1 MTLEELRAKT
11 AGAFKNPAERE
22 FWMSEVDRLLEH
34 DPNFFS
40 NLSENE
46 KAKILGMSA
55 VKTIDWSALRKDFPI
70 LDQKVHGKPLVYFD
84 NAATSQKPRAV
95 IDALVH
101 YYEHDNANVHRGI
114 HELSNRAT
122 NAFEAARA
130 RAAKFI
136 NAKSADEI
144 VFVRGTTEG
153 INLVV
158 SSWGTKNLKPGDV
171 ILLTEME
178 HHSNLVPWQLLAQ
191 KTGAKIS
198 YLPVTG
204 NEGLLD
210 LSKLDSLLT
219 KQVKIFSMVHIS
231 NSLGTLNPVAEL
243 CARARQLGIV
253 TLVDGAQSAWH
264 LPVDVQQIG
273 CDFFAFS
280 GHKICG
286 PTGIGVLWGRQEIL
300 DAMPPYQGGGEMI
313 LSVGYDKTEFKHAPH
328 RFEAGTPD
336 ISGPIGLHAAMDY
349 LDAIGRENI
358 WRHDQELANYAYE
371 KLSALRDIRLFGP
384 KLNSANRAGLVS
396 FLLKDVHAHDVVTL
410 ADHAGVAL
418 RGGHHCT
425 QPLMHKLGVES
436 TARASF
442 YFYNTKAEVDRFV
455 EVVKEIQKFFG
466 Q

>member
-1 MTLEELRAKT
+1 
-11 AGAFKNPAERE
+11 
-22 FWMSEVDRLLEH
+22 MS
-34 DPNFFS
+34 NFP
-40 NLSENE
+40 
-46 KAKILGMSA
+46 
-55 VKTIDWSALRKDFPI
+55 DWTALRKDFPI

-84 NAATSQKPRAV
+84 NAATSQKPRVV

-114 HELSNRAT
+114 HELSNRST
-122 NAFEAARA
+122 TAFEAARV

-136 NAKSADEI
+136 SAKSSDEI
-144 VFVRGTTEG
+144 VFTRGTTEG
-153 INLVV
+153 INLVAD
-158 SSWGTKNLKPGDV
+158 SWGAKNLKPGDV

-191 KTGAKIS
+191 RTGAKIA
-198 YLPVTG
+198 YVPITG
-204 NEGLLD
+204 DEGLLD
-210 LSKLDSLLT
+210 LTKLDPLLIP
-219 KQVKIFSMVHIS
+219 QVKIFSMVHIS
-231 NSLGTLNPVAEL
+231 NSLGTVNPVAEL
-243 CARARQLGIV
+243 CARARKLGIT
-253 TLVDGAQSAWH
+253 TLVDGAQSAGH
-264 LPVDVQQIG
+264 LPVDVQAIG

-313 LSVGYDKTEFKHAPH
+313 LSVGYDKTEFKPAPH

-336 ISGPIGLHAAMDY
+336 ISGPVGLHAAMDY

-358 WRHDQELANYAYE
+358 WRHDQELAHYACE
-371 KLSALRDIRLFGP
+371 KLAALKNIRRFGP
-384 KLNSANRAGLVS
+384 KLNSPDRAGLVS

-410 ADHAGVAL
+410 ADQAGVAL

-425 QPLMHKLGVES
+425 QPLMHRLGVES

-442 YFYNTKAEVDRFV
+442 YFYNTRAEVDRFV

-466 Q
+466 T